1 MQELLERTTGNV
13 RWQQHQAPGRP
24 TMLEPLAKL
33 NGDAPTLLRSTI
45 AAVAF
50 AICTPAPD

>member
-1 MQELLERTTGNV
+1 MQDLLERTTGNV
-13 RWQQHQAPGRP
+13 RWQEHQAPGRP
-24 TMLEPLAKL
+24 TMLETLAKL
-33 NGDAPTLLRSTI
+33 GGDDPTLLRSTI